1 MAGAGVRVF
10 QSGEILT
17 ASQVNGYLMDQV
29 ISRFADAATR
39 DAAFGGLGQPTLT
52 EGRFCYLDDINE
64 VQYYDG
70 SVWQSAPQFAL
81 EDDAVTTPKIADSAV
96 TTAKLSTNAVTSGK
110 IASEAVTSA
119 KIASAAVTE
128 SRIGVGAVTESRL
141 ATGAVTESIIASGAV
156 TESKIGSSAVT
167 NAKIAA
173 GAAIDKT
180 KISGT
185 AVTLADTG
193 TITSTMLGS
202 QVVTQEKI
210 ANKAV
215 GSGELDGITL
225 TPITA
230 TSYTL
235 ALAEAHKL
243 VTLNN
248 ASPITLTIP
257 GDATANF
264 ALGTQVNL
272 LQLGAGQVTIAG
284 AVGVTVRSEG
294 SKTKMNGQ
302 YALATCIKIANN
314 EWVLVGNLTT

>member
-39 DAAFGGLGQPTLT
+39 DAAFGGPGQPVLT

-70 SVWQSAPQFAL
+70 AVWQSAPQFTL
-81 EDDAVTTPKIADSAV
+81 EDNAVTTQKIADSAV
-96 TTAKLSTNAVTSGK
+96 TTAKLSTNAVTAGK

-119 KIASAAVTE
+119 KIATGAVTE
-128 SRIGVGAVTESRL
+128 SRIGISAVTESRI
-141 ATGAVTESIIASGAV
+141 APGAVAESIIASGAV
-156 TESKIGSSAVT
+156 TETKIGTGAIT

-185 AVTLADTG
+185 AVTLADSA
-193 TITSTMLGS
+193 TITSGMLGT
-202 QVVTQEKI
+202 QIVTQSKI
-210 ANKAV
+210 ANRAV
-215 GSGELDGITL
+215 GSGELDGIGLTSVLGTSFTL
-225 TPITA
+225 T
-230 TSYTL
+230 
-235 ALAEAHKL
+235 LAEAHRL
-243 VTLNN
+243 LTLNN

-257 GDATANF
+257 PDATANF
-264 ALGTQVNL
+264 VLGTQVNL
-272 LQLGAGQVTIAG
+272 VQTGAGQVTITGG
-284 AVGVTVRSEG
+284 AGVTIRSEG
-294 SKTKMNGQ
+294 SKTKLNGQ